1 MDNLIISDQ
10 FQNKEYRFPIIT
22 VKNIWSEI
30 FLLSVKV
37 QAADHVYSAYV
48 LKPWSNIGKRNILQ
62 DIQEREIN

>member
-37 QAADHVYSAYV
+37 QAADHVYAAYV
-48 LKPWSNIGKRNILQ
+48 
-62 DIQEREIN
+62 

>member
-30 FLLSVKV
+30 FLLVKV
-37 QAADHVYSAYV
+37 QAADHVYAAYV
-48 LKPWSNIGKRNILQ
+48 
-62 DIQEREIN
+62 

>member
-37 QAADHVYSAYV
+37 QAADHVYAAYV
-48 LKPWSNIGKRNILQ
+48 WKPWNNIGKRNILQ
-62 DIQEREIN
+62 DIQERERN

>member
-22 VKNIWSEI
+22 VTNIWSEI

-37 QAADHVYSAYV
+37 QAADYVYSAYV

>member
-37 QAADHVYSAYV
+37 QAADHVYSA
-48 LKPWSNIGKRNILQ
+48 
-62 DIQEREIN
+62 

>member
-22 VKNIWSEI
+22 VTNIWSEI

-48 LKPWSNIGKRNILQ
+48 LKP
-62 DIQEREIN
+62 